1 MVVHAVLA
9 PLVFFQ
15 NLNKIALRMVVELE
29 ARVVPLQDGG
39 ADVLLPL
46 ELVLEEPVAD
56 AASVELLD
64 RDALLLRYHPQQVQ

>member
-1 MVVHAVLA
+1 MEL
-9 PLVFFQ
+9 
-15 NLNKIALRMVVELE
+15 ELE
-29 ARVVPLQDGG
+29 AWVIPLQDGG

-56 AASVELLD
+56 TAGVELLD

>member
-1 MVVHAVLA
+1 M
-9 PLVFFQ
+9 
-15 NLNKIALRMVVELE
+15 KVELE
-29 ARVVPLQDGG
+29 LESRVIPLQDGG

-56 AASVELLD
+56 AAGVELLD